1 MGIRMDVMSSDCF
14 TARKSRLLWRLSGTF
29 CNASSS
35 VPLFT
40 NLTSRCT
47 RQNSNVMRGHQQ
59 MGWWEE
65 YCTGNWE
72 LVHPKKFERHIY
84 TILVPVCPAP
94 RREGKQMEA
103 CFFSNLLPDFSHMP
117 SSPQGVRL
125 FQGSCT
131 KKTCRWVPRSL
142 PNIWQLL
149 KSCNSISIASCFL
162 FRQVFS
168 SPSHKKGNS
177 LPTAQ
182 AKVKENNV

>member
-1 MGIRMDVMSSDCF
+1 MVGGILHWKLGISPSKEIWKTYLHYSSTC
-14 TARKSRLLWRLSGTF
+14 LS
-29 CNASSS
+29 S
-35 VPLFT
+35 
-40 NLTSRCT
+40 
-47 RQNSNVMRGHQQ
+47 
-59 MGWWEE
+59 
-65 YCTGNWE
+65 
-72 LVHPKKFERHIY
+72 PKKR
-84 TILVPVCPAP
+84 
-94 RREGKQMEA
+94 GEA
-103 CFFSNLLPDFSHMP
+103 DGGLFFSNLLPDFSHMP
-117 SSPQGVRL
+117 STPQGVRL

-182 AKVKENNV
+182 AKVKENNVWVHAPDPSVFGTQIILSPAPGKHEHYHDFLPN